1 MRKLQKPSR
10 EVGDIAAPV
19 QLAHFAIDHLKQN
32 NLQFE
37 VGPVKRL
44 LPRVLCFALCFF
56 SFFFCQVLEVS
67 HKKKGVGPAFCCES
81 LKVSETK
88 NSFVY
93 CCIVAQPL
101 SIPLPCSICTIHM

>member
-56 SFFFCQVLEVS
+56 LFFSVKSWRFL
-67 HKKKGVGPAFCCES
+67 
-81 LKVSETK
+81 TK
-88 NSFVY
+88 SREW
-93 CCIVAQPL
+93 ALL
-101 SIPLPCSICTIHM
+101 SVVNH